1 MGLDS
6 VELVMAV
13 EEKFGITIADEEA
26 QEMRTVGDMYECVL
40 TKVKVSDRSSCL
52 TQKAF
57 HLLRR
62 TARQLFDIP
71 RDDFRP
77 DAQLDAIIPRHYRHE
92 NWRKFQVAVGAT
104 RWPRLALS
112 WPGATAL
119 IALVFATPA
128 FVFEYGTA
136 VLMWNMVIV
145 GIAALASMIVAL
157 RVGKVIA
164 RPFEVEFR
172 AGVST
177 VRDLAYVVVAQNPEL
192 FGTDRATWTS
202 DETWS
207 LLASLIQEQTGRKKF
222 TKDSRFVDDL
232 KLD

>member
-13 EEKFGITIADEEA
+13 EEKFGITISDEEA
-26 QEMRTVGDMYECVL
+26 QEMRTVGDMYQCVL
-40 TKVKVSDRSSCL
+40 SKVMVSDRSSCL

-71 RDDFRP
+71 RDQFRP
-77 DAQLDAIIPRHYRHE
+77 DAQLDVIVPRRSRHE

-104 RWPRLALS
+104 KWPTLALS
-112 WPGATAL
+112 WPGILTL
-119 IALVFATPA
+119 IAFVFAIPG
-128 FVFEYGTA
+128 FVFEYGTV
-136 VLMWNMVIV
+136 VLRWNVVIV
-145 GIAALASMIVAL
+145 GVIAVVSMIAAL
-157 RVGKVIA
+157 RVGKLIA
-164 RPFEVEFR
+164 RPFEMEFR
-172 AGVST
+172 GGIST
-177 VRDLAYVVVAQNPEL
+177 VRELAYVVVAQNPEL
-192 FGTDRATWTS
+192 FGTERATWTA

-207 LLASLIQEQTGRKKF
+207 LLSSVIKEQTGQRQF
-222 TKDSRFVDDL
+222 TKESRFVDDL